1 MKTIST
7 ILVAVVLSAQAFAA
21 SSDRDDRQP
30 DYTRFDLNGAWVVSA
45 SGSND
50 WFAATVPGCVHTDL
64 LAANRIPDPFYRD
77 NEKKIQWISEQG
89 WIYRRSFLVTEDL
102 LQRKHLLLRCEG
114 LDTLATVL
122 VNGVEVGQ
130 TDNMYRLWEFDVK
143 KLLKVGSNNIEVR
156 FAPALPFIRGKEAEQ
171 HLPTWQYPG
180 AAYIRKMPCN
190 FGWDWGPTV
199 VTCGIWRNIALVA
212 YDTARL
218 DDVRI
223 SQDHGQKDKVKLT
236 VQVFTQTAPSAG
248 LKVQLVL
255 TSPDGQQGKPVESTL
270 INGQGAVE
278 LTVPR
283 PQLWW
288 PAGMGKQPLY
298 TVKVDLLDAQG
309 KLLDA
314 TQRRIGLRTMQVLEQ
329 TNSTPMQ
336 FVVNGVPYFAKGANW
351 IPADAF
357 PTRST
362 KAQLR
367 QFMADAV
374 AVNMNSLRFWGGG
387 YYEDDALFDACDEFG
402 ICV

>member
-1 MKTIST
+1 MKTINV
-7 ILVAVVLSAQAFAA
+7 LFLAAVLSTKAFSA
-21 SSDRDDRQP
+21 SSDRDDLKP

-77 NEKKIQWISEQG
+77 NEKKIQWISELG
-89 WIYRRSFLVTEDL
+89 WTYRRSFLVTEDL

-130 TDNMYRLWEFDVK
+130 ADNMYRLWEFDVK

-156 FAPALPFIRGKEAEQ
+156 FAPALPFIRSKEAEQ

-255 TSPDGQQGKPVESTL
+255 TSPDGKPGKPVESTL
-270 INGQGAVE
+270 INGQGTVE
-278 LTVPR
+278 LTVQR

-309 KLLDA
+309 RLLDA

-374 AVNMNSLRFWGGG
+374 AVN
-387 YYEDDALFDACDEFG
+387 
-402 ICV
+402 